1 MLKTAIPFVD
11 LRGKTPVDLLRAYP
25 DKAHTLIRA
34 ARGTYGIWSKAASS
48 IAMPFADKRS
58 LKWLKKNRNPY
69 LAEIESFADVLGV
82 RGIYALN
89 VSYEW
94 GCTSGAYR
102 TGETVSLLR
111 VLDWPFPEL
120 GRHIMVTQQSGKAGD
135 FYNITWPAVSGV
147 FTGMAPGRFA
157 AALNQA
163 PMRQHHMSFVG
174 DWIINRRLVEE
185 ATGLP
190 PAHLLRQVFEQA
202 DSYESAKKML
212 MKTPL
217 ALPVIYILTGPKPG
231 QGCIIER
238 TENDAVAT
246 DLAAGRGLSTANQF
260 TTRLD
265 GEGEGWRPREIDSA
279 GRLRQSQSIH
289 GHEVQLEHFNWLQG
303 PIINARTRVAVV
315 ADAATGR
322 LMVQGYEGVLQV
334 TEPFRLPGQSLPQQ
348 TDQMFA

>member
-34 ARGTYGIWSKAASS
+34 ARGTYGIWSKAASLA
-48 IAMPFADKRS
+48 AMPLADRRS

-69 LAEIESFADVLGV
+69 LAEIESFADVLGA

-89 VSYEW
+89 ISYEW

-120 GRHIMVTQQSGKAGD
+120 GRHVMVTQQSGKAGE
-135 FYNITWPAVSGV
+135 FYNITWPGVSGV
-147 FTGMAPGRFA
+147 FTGVAPGRFA

-163 PMRQHHMSFVG
+163 PMRRHHMGFIG
-174 DWIINRRLVEE
+174 DWIINRRMVE
-185 ATGLP
+185 ASNGLP

-202 DSYESAKKML
+202 DSYETAKKML

-217 ALPVIYILTGPKPG
+217 ALPVIYVLTGPKAG

-246 DLAAGRGLSTANQF
+246 DLAASRGIAAANQF
-260 TTRLD
+260 ATRLD
-265 GEGEGWRPREIDSA
+265 AEGDGWRPREIDSA
-279 GRLRQSQSIH
+279 GRLRQSASIH

-303 PIINARTRVAVV
+303 PIINQRTRVAVV
-315 ADAATGR
+315 TDAASGR
-322 LMVQGYEGVLQV
+322 LMVQGYEGVLPV
-334 TEPFRLPGQSLPQQ
+334 TELFKLPGRAVSGQA
-348 TDQMFA
+348 DQMFA